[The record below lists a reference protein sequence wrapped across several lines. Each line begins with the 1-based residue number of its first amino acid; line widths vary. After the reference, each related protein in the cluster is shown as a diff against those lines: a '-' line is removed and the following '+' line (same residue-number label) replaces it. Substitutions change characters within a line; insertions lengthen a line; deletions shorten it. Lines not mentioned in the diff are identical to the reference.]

1 MMACGIVGTV
11 GKFMSATHMGMTSK
25 PSRGGSGVNPGS
37 VPSPS
42 TAIESMPCLFMMD
55 VKSYVIVRQSFLGP
69 WWPVPI

>member
-1 MMACGIVGTV
+1 
-11 GKFMSATHMGMTSK
+11 
-25 PSRGGSGVNPGS
+25 